1 MGCVGDNVI
10 SVAIEGVRQGLGLYY
25 WVAIGE
31 KPCLV
36 KKIIVLGSKYR
47 RGLVMYRL
55 GIKAVVSFS
64 NL

>member
-25 WVAIGE
+25 LVVIGE
-31 KPCLV
+31 RPCLV
-36 KKIIVLGSKYR
+36 MKIIVLGSKYR

-64 NL
+64 YL